1 MTHSNARRQAG
12 LALLES
18 LIALAILASALLG
31 MLFVQLRTQ
40 ADTES
45 ALRRA
50 QALRL
55 IDDLA
60 ERIQSNPGA
69 VAELGSYRIDWGT
82 APATAI
88 DCEAQWCNPS
98 QLAQWD
104 LAHWKAGVARALPLG
119 DAAVFDIPSLAPGT
133 PRRMLGVMVGWHAR
147 GGDAFALSVPGTSC
161 PAGLA
166 CHFGHVQP

>member
-1 MTHSNARRQAG
+1 MKRSNARRQAG

-69 VAELGSYRIDWGT
+69 PRYYRRYRGCRFRPSGSG
-82 APATAI
+82 
-88 DCEAQWCNPS
+88 S
-98 QLAQWD
+98 
-104 LAHWKAGVARALPLG
+104 
-119 DAAVFDIPSLAPGT
+119 
-133 PRRMLGVMVGWHAR
+133 
-147 GGDAFALSVPGTSC
+147 
-161 PAGLA
+161 
-166 CHFGHVQP
+166 